1 VNYDDEL
8 ADTYVSTIT
17 HSTARFHKRW
27 NNPHVLNDFHKGT
40 LYIYVQY
47 RSILYWEHSYIN
59 WSNVHFHIRWH

>member
-40 LYIYVQY
+40 LYIRAIQIYT
-47 RSILYWEHSYIN
+47 IL
-59 WSNVHFHIRWH
+59 RT